1 MRPPPALALHPHSLP
16 SLPQETTE
24 YAMNRTTTF
33 LRTAL
38 AALALAAGATH
49 AQEKFVYQ
57 TNWYAQAEHGG
68 FYQAIAEGI
77 YKKYGLDVTIKMGG
91 PQLNSL
97 QVMVGGGADCMMSS
111 DMAMLLARS
120 TGVPT
125 VTVASIFQKE
135 PQVLIAHED
144 VKSFDELKGK
154 TIFIAASSHR
164 TWWPW
169 LKAKYGL
176 TDAQVRPYTFN
187 IQPFI
192 ADKNSA
198 MQGFLTSEP
207 FSIQKAGVKANVLM
221 FSDHGYPAYN
231 TTISCM
237 EETVSKRRQAVAN
250 FVRAS
255 IEGWKSYLANPAP
268 ANALIRK
275 DNPNMTEEQLAY
287 SVGKLKELGIVTG
300 GDAQKLGIG
309 IITDARLKA
318 SYDLLVTSGVIEAAK
333 VDLGKTFTT
342 EFVRDL
348 RVLP

>member
-1 MRPPPALALHPHSLP
+1 
-16 SLPQETTE
+16 
-24 YAMNRTTTF
+24 MNRA
-33 LRTAL
+33 LIAL
-38 AALALAAGATH
+38 AATAFLSTGAL

-91 PQLNSL
+91 PSLNTL
-97 QVMVGGGADCMMSS
+97 QVMAAGQADCMMSA
-111 DMAMLLARS
+111 DTATLLARS
-120 TGVPT
+120 TGVPV

-144 VKSFDELKGK
+144 VKSFEQLKGK
-154 TIFIAASSHR
+154 TIFIGANSHR

-187 IQPFI
+187 IQPFV

-207 FSIQKAGVKANVLM
+207 FAIQKAGVKANVLM

-231 TTISCM
+231 TTIACM
-237 EETVSKRRQAVAN
+237 EETVTKRKAALAA
-250 FVRAS
+250 FVKGTM
-255 IEGWKSYLANPAP
+255 EGWKSYLANPAP

-287 SVGKLKELGIVTG
+287 SVGKLKELGIITS

-309 IITDARLKA
+309 IITEARLKA
-318 SYDLLVTSGVIEAAK
+318 TFDLMVGSGVIDASK
-333 VDLGKTFTT
+333 VDFAKTYST

-348 RVLP
+348 KVLP

>member
-1 MRPPPALALHPHSLP
+1 MLRLLAM
-16 SLPQETTE
+16 T
-24 YAMNRTTTF
+24 AM
-33 LRTAL
+33 LL
-38 AALALAAGATH
+38 ASVWTP
-49 AQEKFVYQ
+49 
-57 TNWYAQAEHGG
+57 AQAQTKLKAGMVTGIDQVGLPIALERG
-68 FYQAIAEGI
+68 FFE
-77 YKKYGLDVTIKMGG
+77 KYGLDVTIKMGG
-91 PQLNSL
+91 PSLNTL
-97 QVMVGGGADCMMSS
+97 QVMAAGQADCMMSA
-111 DMAMLLARS
+111 DTATLLARS
-120 TGVPT
+120 TGVPV
-125 VTVASIFQKE
+125 VTVASVFQKE

-144 VKSFDELKGK
+144 VKSFEQLKGK
-154 TIFIAASSHR
+154 TIFIGANSHR

-207 FSIQKAGVKANVLM
+207 FAIQKAGVKANVLM

-231 TTISCM
+231 TTIACM
-237 EETVSKRRQAVAN
+237 EETVTKRKAALAA
-250 FVRAS
+250 FVKGTM
-255 IEGWKSYLANPAP
+255 EGWKSYLANPAP

-287 SVGKLKELGIVTG
+287 SVGKLKELGIITG
-300 GDAQKLGIG
+300 GDAQKMGIG
-309 IITDARLKA
+309 IITEARLKA
-318 SYDLLVTSGVIEAAK
+318 TYDLMVASGVIEPAK
-333 VDLGKTFTT
+333 VDFAKTYST

>member
-1 MRPPPALALHPHSLP
+1 MTPKAVLTAATAAL
-16 SLPQETTE
+16 
-24 YAMNRTTTF
+24 
-33 LRTAL
+33 L
-38 AALALAAGATH
+38 AATTAN

-68 FYQAIAEGI
+68 FYQAVAEGT
-77 YKKYGLDVTIKMGG
+77 YKKHGLDVTIKRGG
-91 PQLNSL
+91 PQLNGL
-97 QVMVGGGADCMMSS
+97 QVMAAGQADCMMSA
-111 DMAMLLARS
+111 DTAMLLARN

-125 VTVASIFQKE
+125 VTVASVFQKE

-144 VKSFDELKGK
+144 VKRFEDLKGK
-154 TIFIAASSHR
+154 TLFIGAASHR

-169 LKAKYGL
+169 LRAKYGL
-176 TDAQVRPYTFN
+176 DDAQVRPYTFN
-187 IQPFI
+187 IQPFV

-207 FSIQKAGVKANVLM
+207 FAVQKAGVRANVLM

-237 EETVSKRRQAVAN
+237 QETLTHRRAAVAS

-255 IEGWKSYLANPAP
+255 MEGWKSYLTNPAP

-275 DNPNMTEEQLAY
+275 DNPNMTEEQLTY
-287 SVGKLKELGIVTG
+287 SVAKLKELGIVTS
-300 GDAQKLGIG
+300 GDAGKLGIG
-309 IITDARLKA
+309 IITEARLRA
-318 SYDLLVTSGVIEAAK
+318 TYDLMVASGVIEAGK
-333 VDLGKTFTT
+333 VDFAKTYTT

-348 RVLP
+348 KVMP

>member
-1 MRPPPALALHPHSLP
+1 MSTRPL
-16 SLPQETTE
+16 
-24 YAMNRTTTF
+24 
-33 LRTAL
+33 L
-38 AALALAAGATH
+38 AATIAALLANLFATP
-49 AQEKFVYQ
+49 AIAEEKFVYQ

-68 FYQAIAEGI
+68 FYQAVAEGT
-77 YKKYGLDVTIKMGG
+77 YKKHGLDVTIKAGG
-91 PQLNSL
+91 PQLNGL
-97 QVMVGGGADCMMSS
+97 QIMAAGQADCMMTA
-111 DMAMLLARS
+111 DTAMLLARN

-144 VKSFDELKGK
+144 VKSFDDLKGK
-154 TIFIAASSHR
+154 TLFIGAGSHR

-176 TDAQVRPYTFN
+176 NDGQLRPYTFN
-187 IQPFI
+187 LQPFI

-207 FSIQKAGVKANVLM
+207 FAIQKAGVKANVLM

-237 EETVSKRRQAVAN
+237 EETVVKRKAAVAA
-250 FVRAS
+250 FVRATM
-255 IEGWKSYLANPAP
+255 EGWKSYLANPAP

-275 DNPNMTEEQLAY
+275 DNPNMTDEQLAY
-287 SVGKLKELGIVTG
+287 SVAKLKELGIVTG

-309 IITDARLKA
+309 VITEARLKA
-318 SYDLLVTSGVIEAAK
+318 TYDLMVSSGVIEAAK
-333 VDLGKTFTT
+333 VDLAKTYTT

-348 RVLP
+348 RILP

>member
-1 MRPPPALALHPHSLP
+1 MNRSLIALA
-16 SLPQETTE
+16 TT
-24 YAMNRTTTF
+24 AV
-33 LRTAL
+33 LCSS
-38 AALALAAGATH
+38 AA

-68 FYQAIAEGI
+68 FYQALAEGT
-77 YKKYGLDVTIKMGG
+77 YKKHGLDVTIKMGG
-91 PQLNSL
+91 PQLNTL
-97 QVMVGGGADCMMSS
+97 QVMAAGQADCMMSA
-111 DMAMLLARS
+111 DTAMLLARN

-125 VTVASIFQKE
+125 VTVASVFQKE

-144 VKSFDELKGK
+144 VKSFEQLKGK
-154 TIFIAASSHR
+154 TLFIGANSHR

-169 LKAKYGL
+169 LRAKYGFN
-176 TDAQVRPYTFN
+176 DGQVRPYTFN
-187 IQPFI
+187 IQPFL

-207 FSIQKAGVKANVLM
+207 FAIQKAGVKANVLM

-237 EETVSKRRQAVAN
+237 EETITKRRAAVAA
-250 FVRAS
+250 FVKAS
-255 IEGWKSYLANPAP
+255 MEGWKSYLANPAP

-287 SVGKLKELGIVTG
+287 SVAKLKELGIVTG

-309 IITDARLKA
+309 IITEARLKA
-318 SYDLLVTSGVIEAAK
+318 TYDLMVTSGVIEPGK
-333 VDLGKTFTT
+333 VDLAKTYTT

>member
-1 MRPPPALALHPHSLP
+1 MQLTP
-16 SLPQETTE
+16 SIVS
-24 YAMNRTTTF
+24 AC
-33 LRTAL
+33 AA
-38 AALALAAGATH
+38 AALTMTSAV

-68 FYQAIAEGI
+68 FYQAVAEGT

-97 QVMVGGGADCMMSS
+97 QLMVAGQADCMMSS
-111 DMAMLLARS
+111 DTAMLLARS
-120 TGVPT
+120 TGVPV
-125 VTVASIFQKE
+125 VTVASVFQKE

-144 VKSFDELKGK
+144 VKSFEQLKGK
-154 TIFIAASSHR
+154 TLFIGAASHR

-176 TDAQVRPYTFN
+176 EDGQLRPYTFN
-187 IQPFI
+187 IQPFV

-207 FSIQKAGVKANVLM
+207 FAIQRAGVKANVLM

-237 EETVSKRRQAVAN
+237 EETVSKRKTALAA
-250 FVRAS
+250 FVRATM
-255 IEGWKSYLANPAP
+255 EGWKSYLANPAP

-275 DNPNMTEEQLAY
+275 DNPNMTDEQLAY
-287 SVGKLKELGIVTG
+287 SVAKLKELGIVSG
-300 GDAQKLGIG
+300 GDAGKLGIG
-309 IITDARLKA
+309 VITDARLKA
-318 SYDLLVTSGVIEAAK
+318 TYDMMVGSGVIDAAK
-333 VDLGKTFTT
+333 VEFAKTYTT
-342 EFVRDL
+342 EFVREL